1 MRSGGNTAGLSSSSF
16 TQHIHKEK
24 KVKQGQSLV
33 TSASRKGFRR
43 ASIVAALAASTLVLA
58 ACSSGDSADTAA
70 EETVAEE
77 TVAEET
83 VAEET
88 VAEETA
94 AEEAAAD
101 LCAKENLALVTDGT
115 LTIGTDSPA
124 YPPYFVDDD
133 PTNGQGFESAVAYA
147 VAEGLGFGADEVV
160 WEVVP
165 FNSSYAPG
173 EKNFDFDINQIS
185 ITPERAEAVDFS
197 DGYYT
202 VNQAV
207 VALNG
212 SAAANATTLAE
223 LQGTKLG
230 AQVGTTSLQFITDYV
245 QPAAEPF
252 VYNDT
257 NDAKSALQNGQIDA
271 IVVDLPTAYYITAVE
286 IEDSKIVG
294 QFPAQDGG
302 EQFGLLFEKGNPLV
316 SCVNQVLADLSA
328 SGELQSI
335 QDEWLAGASAPYF
348 KE

>member
-1 MRSGGNTAGLSSSSF
+1 MFAYLY
-16 TQHIHKEK
+16 KEK
-24 KVKQGQSLV
+24 KVNQGTSLLIP
-33 TSASRKGFRR
+33 ASRKRFGR
-43 ASIVAALAASTLVLA
+43 ASIVAALAASALVLA
-58 ACSSGDSADTAA
+58 ACSSGDSAETAA
-70 EETVAEE
+70 ETATETVAEE
-77 TVAEET
+77 AVVEET
-83 VAEET
+83 P
-88 VAEETA
+88 
-94 AEEAAAD
+94 AEEAPAEEAVD
-101 LCAKENLALVTDGT
+101 QCAPENLTLVTDGT

-147 VAEGLGFGADEVV
+147 VAEGLGFGPDAVEWV
-160 WEVVP
+160 VVP

-207 VALNG
+207 VTLND
-212 SAAANATTLAE
+212 SAIANATSLAE
-223 LQGTKLG
+223 LQSAKLG

-294 QFPAQDGG
+294 QFPAQEGG

-328 SGELQSI
+328 SGELQAI

>member
-1 MRSGGNTAGLSSSSF
+1 MLRIRRVTAVAG
-16 TQHIHKEK
+16 I
-24 KVKQGQSLV
+24 
-33 TSASRKGFRR
+33 A
-43 ASIVAALAASTLVLA
+43 VAALALA
-58 ACSSGDSADTAA
+58 ACSSGESTDAA
-70 EETVAEE
+70 VEETVAEE
-77 TVAEET
+77 TVAEEAA
-83 VAEET
+83 VEET
-88 VAEETA
+88 

-101 LCAKENLALVTDGT
+101 SCSKENLATLNAGV

-124 YPPYFVDDD
+124 YPPYFADDD

-147 VAEGLGFGADEVV
+147 VADGLGFTPEEVK

-173 EKNFDFDINQIS
+173 DKNFDFDINQIS
-185 ITPERAEAVDFS
+185 ITPERAEVVDFS

-207 VALNG
+207 VALND
-212 SAAANATTLAE
+212 SAVANATTLAE
-223 LQGTKLG
+223 LQAAKLG
-230 AQVGTTSLQFITDYV
+230 AQVGTTSLTFITDVVAPEADPY
-245 QPAAEPF
+245 

-294 QFPAQDGG
+294 QFPAQEGG
-302 EQFGLLFEKGNPLV
+302 EQFGLLFAKGNPLV
-316 SCVNQVLADLSA
+316 SCVNAVLADLSA
-328 SGELQSI
+328 SGELQAI
-335 QDEWLAGASAPYF
+335 QDEWLAGTTAPYI